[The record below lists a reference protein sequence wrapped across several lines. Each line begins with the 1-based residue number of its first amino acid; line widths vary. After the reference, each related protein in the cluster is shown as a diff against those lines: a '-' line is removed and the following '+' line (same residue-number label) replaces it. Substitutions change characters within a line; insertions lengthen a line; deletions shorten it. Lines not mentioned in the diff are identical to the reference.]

1 MSIIMQGGW
10 TVTIK
15 SKSAAFDQRVVIS
28 RPRHLDIVL
37 NGVAGNSTFVNAA
50 QWSLNVQSRAGAGA
64 PWIDSRQRLGTPTVS
79 GGVLRFDINTDDTGG
94 DLDYNDLVVTC
105 SMPVASSEFV
115 VYGKAK
121 TYQGNCIFNPCYPWY
136 VLIDTVASLR
146 AALEQPDLRKII
158 EKLYPERIP
167 RWGGPP
173 DPGPMFKPM
182 LLPKSGPQVSQGLVF
197 RSSGSSTSI
206 APQGDVQNEKDVRK
220 FHDAAVAKLR
230 GRAVPATFD
239 GAPAGAGVSLLTQQD
254 LFNVAKIS
262 DRIKRFPFCNVEP
275 APGLLLRFQEYD
287 RTDLEKA
294 GGAYTGTGTRENL
307 GLTVT
312 DELGNYIFRFSRT
325 LADLADEALD
335 VAPGEDLA
343 TQIFPDVIV
352 QAVGAGMDVQSE
364 TAPYFNIPNLVRIDL
379 CLPYGSVH
387 PSDPNCTG
395 LDRII
400 TKIGDVIVQHHAITG
415 SPNTLTPDGRISC
428 HLSGATQIDCG
439 AWRTLG
445 DSPGRR
451 AGLGLYACM
460 TTPAVVSYTV
470 RYSTDGGSSWDF
482 VHEPHQLFHGGSDF
496 TFLPLGPTPNSVHV
510 DGGGAV
516 TVPTYIN
523 HGGEN
528 NWIEND
534 LKIILDTSLYRSA
547 DNPGTVHFRI
557 QGYDSAGNLVPGI
570 DDTIP
575 LFIANRRSTG
585 QIHAIDLGTPADDDC
600 TNLTLPAGDP
610 NAPIFVKYTVENQ
623 DGFLEG
629 WSLSVI
635 RGNNCSMSVTASG
648 VVPAS
653 YPAPGLADPCQFHGT
668 PDFPVDADGN
678 TVTALVPNV
687 DPTCSPTGNW
697 LPAGKTFCAFGFF
710 LTATDRVT
718 DGRNAFPQTVFWP
731 DMVGLNL

>member
-28 RPRHLDIVL
+28 RPRHTDFIL

-50 QWSLNVQSRAGAGA
+50 HWSLNVQSRAGAGA
-64 PWIDSRQRLGTPTVS
+64 PWIDSRQRIGTPAVS
-79 GGVLRFDINTDDTGG
+79 GGVLRFDIRTDDTGG
-94 DLDYNDLVVTC
+94 DLDYNDLIVTC

-121 TYQGNCIFNPCYPWY
+121 TYQGRCIFNPCYPWY
-136 VLIDTVASLR
+136 LSVDTVASLR

-167 RWGGPP
+167 RWPVPP
-173 DPGPMFKPM
+173 DPGPQFMPM
-182 LLPKSGPQVSQGLVF
+182 LLPKMGPQVSQGLVF
-197 RSSGSSTSI
+197 RSAGSSRSI
-206 APQGDVQNEKDVRK
+206 APEGEIQSEKDVRK
-220 FHDAAVAKLR
+220 FHEAALAKLR
-230 GRAVPATFD
+230 GRAVPASFD
-239 GAPAGAGVSLLTQQD
+239 GAPVSAGAGLLTQQD
-254 LFNVAKIS
+254 LFSVAKLS
-262 DRIKRFPFCNVEP
+262 DRIKRLRYCDVEP
-275 APGLLLRFQEYD
+275 APGILLRFQEYD

-294 GGAYTGTGTRENL
+294 GGSYTGTGTRENL

-325 LADLADEALD
+325 LADLADETLD
-335 VAPGEDLA
+335 AAPGEDLA

-352 QAVGAGMDVQSE
+352 QTVGAGLDVQTE
-364 TAPYFNIPNLVRIDL
+364 TPPYWNIPNLVRIDL
-379 CLPYGSVH
+379 CLPYGTVH

-400 TKIGDVIVQHHAITG
+400 TRIGDVVVQHAAISG
-415 SPNTLTPDGRISC
+415 SPNTLTPEGKISC
-428 HLSGATQIDCG
+428 HLPGATQIDCA
-439 AWRTLG
+439 AWRTMYA
-445 DSPGRR
+445 SPGHR
-451 AGLGLYACM
+451 AGLALYACM
-460 TTPAVVSYTV
+460 TTPAVARYTV

-482 VHEPHQLFHGGSDF
+482 VHEPHQLFHAAGSF
-496 TFLPLGPTPNSVHV
+496 AFEPLGPISHSVQV

-516 TVPTYIN
+516 PVPTYEN

-534 LKIILDTSLYRSA
+534 LKIILDTNLYRSA
-547 DNPGTVHFRI
+547 DNPGTVKFKI
-557 QGYDSAGNLVPGI
+557 QGYDAAGNMVAGVE
-570 DDTIP
+570 DTIP
-575 LFIANRRSTG
+575 LFIANRPSTG
-585 QIHAIDLGTPADDDC
+585 KIHAVDLGTPADDDC

-610 NAPIFVKYTVENQ
+610 NAPVFVKYTVDNP
-623 DGFLEG
+623 DGFLESWG
-629 WSLSVI
+629 LSVI

-653 YPAPGLADPCQFHGT
+653 YPVFGLPACTLHGT
-668 PDFPVDADGN
+668 PDFTVDSDGH
-678 TVTALVPNV
+678 TVTQLVPNV

-697 LPAGKTFCAFGFF
+697 LPAGKTFCAFAFI

-718 DGRNAFPQTVFWP
+718 DGRFAFPQTVYWP